1 MGAAGRDT
9 EGAVM
14 GGAGNGAGQGVHTVL
29 VVDDDFYAREAFV
42 ALLSRGERTRVWG
55 TAPSVESAIEALHAA
70 AGPLP
75 DVILLDVHFGCDE
88 RAGIRG
94 LPLISAASP
103 DSKVLITSV
112 ISSESVVLDAIRA
125 GADGY
130 VWKNDTGSGI
140 ALAVERIAQG
150 RFVMTPAIADAV
162 IDEADAL
169 RAYAAE
175 VLPGQ
180 QEYADLTAA
189 LKKTIYLFCFA
200 GLSIKEIA
208 TELQVSPFTVR
219 SRIKTA
225 YQIIGA
231 GSRQEAFARLVER
244 ERSVD
249 GEG

>member
-1 MGAAGRDT
+1 MAGSLGASAST
-9 EGAVM
+9 VYS
-14 GGAGNGAGQGVHTVL
+14 VL
-29 VVDDDFYAREAFV
+29 VVDDDFYAREAFL

-55 TAPSVESAIEALHAA
+55 MASSIEEALASLTSSAAPS
-70 AGPLP
+70 P
-75 DVILLDVHFGCDE
+75 DVILLDVHFGADE

-94 LPLISAASP
+94 LPLIAEAAP
-103 DSKVLITSV
+103 DAKILVTSV

-130 VWKNDTGSGI
+130 VWKNETGSGI
-140 ALAVERIAQG
+140 AAAVERVAEG

-208 TELQVSPFTVR
+208 AELQVSPYTVR
-219 SRIKTA
+219 SRIKLA

-244 ERSVD
+244 EHSAT
-249 GEG
+249 EGSAS

>member
-1 MGAAGRDT
+1 LIAQAAPD
-9 EGAVM
+9 AKI
-14 GGAGNGAGQGVHTVL
+14 L
-29 VVDDDFYAREAFV
+29 V
-42 ALLSRGERTRVWG
+42 
-55 TAPSVESAIEALHAA
+55 
-70 AGPLP
+70 
-75 DVILLDVHFGCDE
+75 
-88 RAGIRG
+88 
-94 LPLISAASP
+94 
-103 DSKVLITSV
+103 TSV

-130 VWKNDTGSGI
+130 VWKNETGSGI
-140 ALAVERIAQG
+140 AAAVERVADG

-208 TELQVSPFTVR
+208 AELQVSPYTVR
-219 SRIKTA
+219 SRIKLA
-225 YQIIGA
+225 YQVIGA

-244 ERSVD
+244 ERSA
-249 GEG
+249 EGSAS

>member
-1 MGAAGRDT
+1 MSDNKVGGSQ
-9 EGAVM
+9 AVYS
-14 GGAGNGAGQGVHTVL
+14 VL
-29 VVDDDFYAREAFV
+29 VVDDDFYAREAFTS
-42 ALLSRGERTRVWG
+42 LLARGERTRVWG
-55 TAPSVESAIEALHAA
+55 TAHSVDAALAALSAAD
-70 AGPLP
+70 GPVP
-75 DVILLDVHFGCDE
+75 DVVLLDVHFGSDE

-94 LPLISAASP
+94 LPAIAAAAP
-103 DSKVLITSV
+103 QAKILMTSV
-112 ISSESVVLDAIRA
+112 LSAEPVVLDAIRS

-130 VWKNDTGSGI
+130 VWKNETGAGI
-140 ALAVERIAQG
+140 AQAVVSVAEG

-175 VLPGQ
+175 VLPDQ

-208 TELQVSPFTVR
+208 AELQVSPFTVR

-244 ERSVD
+244 ERSAT
-249 GEG
+249 EGSAS